1 MCVIFVL
8 KLGKGVFTFTLD
20 PMYSKYVITQEN
32 IEIPKAGKYTLSRKG
47 TTSCGTRIWSSTLV
61 ISRTQVQVGNLTRQ
75 GTLELW
81 SETFHRTLLYGV
93 IYVYPRD
100 TKSKNRKVRL
110 MYEYALMSFIDEQAG
125 GKWSC
130 GHKRVQISN

>member
-47 TTSCGTRIWSSTLV
+47 TTSC
-61 ISRTQVQVGNLTRQ
+61 
-75 GTLELW
+75 TLELW

-125 GKWSC
+125 GK
-130 GHKRVQISN
+130 